1 MFQSCLICTDFTDGL
16 YRLVNFVPDLARC
29 GLKKIIFFHSVP
41 LWEEG
46 EVPRIDEEKIT
57 EAKQRFSVAL
67 TNVPQDVEVKIEVP
81 CGKPLDTIPRLLKQ
95 ESIDVILTGTPIR
108 SLLQERFFGSTSV
121 GLAKLATQPLA
132 IVRPQLITT
141 YTKEELALRCQHLW
155 RSLLIPYN
163 DSATAR
169 YLIQQLKT
177 YAQNC
182 NPSLL
187 PECILVA
194 VVGDSG
200 RAAMYSEQRVKD
212 TQAKLAEV
220 ASELAA
226 LNIKVST
233 EVRQGNALTEILAA
247 ASSLEI
253 SAIALATD
261 FKNNPLQWTVRSFAN
276 DLMRSSWFPLLLFT
290 AK

>member
-16 YRLVNFVPDLARC
+16 YRLVNFVPDLSQC

-46 EVPRIDEEKIT
+46 EVPRVDEAKI
-57 EAKQRFSVAL
+57 EQAKQRLSVAL

-81 CGKPLDTIPRLLKQ
+81 CGKPLDTIRRLLKQ
-95 ESIDVILTGTPIR
+95 ESVDAILTGTPIR
-108 SLLQERFFGSTSV
+108 SLLQEKFFGSTSV

-141 YTKEELALRCQHLW
+141 YTKEELALRCKHLW

-163 DSATAR
+163 DSENAR
-169 YLIQQLKT
+169 YLIKQLKT

-182 NPSLL
+182 SPSLL

-194 VVGDSG
+194 VVEDSG
-200 RAAMYSEQRVKD
+200 RAAIYSEQRVRQ
-212 TQAKLAEV
+212 TQAKLALV
-220 ASELAA
+220 ASELAE
-226 LNIKVST
+226 LNIKVQT
-233 EVRQGNALTEILAA
+233 EVRQGNPLIEILAA
-247 ASSLEI
+247 AASLEI